1 MSESHTSYQ
10 QAKRWLTVS
19 HKKQFLLLVAS
30 YEWVEA
36 FPIWSSKSI
45 IITTSSVFLTW
56 EYKIDIWSPSQTLY
70 SVTCH
75 EMDWGI
81 LISWKLSILSGVR
94 RGILAADCGF
104 FVCDVCLDLMAS
116 TTLLSANQR
125 LSVFHP
131 DQWDT
136 FIWLIVEWGEM
147 KCVWYFW
154 VSGWTRRENP
164 HQGWDSGLGR
174 KTSVRLKWAFS
185 LHLGTKKGPV
195 LFYYNHPLFYNLMIH
210 QENYHQDKD
219 KALESRIRS
228 CFIEWP
234 SSKDGL

>member
-1 MSESHTSYQ
+1 MSTPTLSRCYNIPGLWLVNGCRCGILIGWMMPQVNRWRMERNARLILVLSHLPTTCPRAILLT

-19 HKKQFLLLVAS
+19 HKKQFHFPHLLVAS

-56 EYKIDIWSPSQTLY
+56 EYKIDIWSPSQSLY

-81 LISWKLSILSGVR
+81 LISWKLSILSEVR

-116 TTLLSANQR
+116 STILSANQR
-125 LSVFHP
+125 VSLFHS

-136 FIWLIVEWGEM
+136 FIWPIVEWGEM

-164 HQGWDSGLGR
+164 HHGWDSGRRR
-174 KTSVRLKWAFS
+174 KTDMRLK
-185 LHLGTKKGPV
+185 
-195 LFYYNHPLFYNLMIH
+195 
-210 QENYHQDKD
+210 
-219 KALESRIRS
+219 
-228 CFIEWP
+228 
-234 SSKDGL
+234 